1 MTSTGSLPL
10 ARSAGTVRYG
20 ALVSVM
26 MLSFLLVTAE
36 FLPNGVLTEMAG
48 SLGVTPGQAG
58 QTVTVTALVGLLVAP
73 TIGVMVPRMDR
84 RRLLV
89 WMAVA
94 AAASSIVAGLSPN
107 LLIVLVARCL
117 LGVAISGF
125 WAMSITVAAHL
136 AGPDRLGRAV
146 MFTSAGVSLAT
157 VAGVPLGVLLSTA
170 SDWRV
175 VFVLTGILTAVLAL
189 VLRFTLPP
197 VPAAPASSLRLLVDA
212 ARRPGVRLG
221 LGGHVLIVLG
231 HFLAYTYIRVA
242 LERVPDLQP
251 DAVVLLLAVFGVG
264 GLVGNLVIGVFVD
277 RSFGALAVAAPL
289 AIAGAIAATAL
300 LPGSVVAVG
309 AAVFVWGFFFASW
322 LIVINTWVGHRLP
335 DRLEAGGSLVVTG
348 FQAAITIAAGV
359 GGVLIDTAG
368 VVVSDLLAVVLLL
381 AGAALFALTSR
392 DRACRAGGV
401 H

>member
-1 MTSTGSLPL
+1 MTSTASLPL

-36 FLPNGVLTEMAG
+36 FLPNGVLTEMADG
-48 SLGVTPGQAG
+48 LGVTPGQAG

-107 LLIVLVARCL
+107 LLVVLVARCL

-157 VAGVPLGVLLSTA
+157 VAGVPLGVLLSTV

-175 VFVLTGILTAVLAL
+175 VFVLTGVLTAVLAL
-189 VLRFTLPP
+189 VLRFALPP

-231 HFLAYTYIRVA
+231 HFLAYTYIRIA

-264 GLVGNLVIGVFVD
+264 GLVGNLAIGVLVD
-277 RSFGALAVAAPL
+277 RFFATLAVAAPL

-359 GGVLIDTAG
+359 GGILIDTAG
-368 VVVSDLLAVVLLL
+368 VVASDLLAVLLL
-381 AGAALFALTSR
+381 LTGAVLFALTSR
-392 DRACRAGGV
+392 DRPSRADGV
-401 H
+401 R